1 MPRQS
6 VGIEYGIYGA
16 HFLNGI
22 ATLSLAMTRGY
33 PLSSALPTLPPKEE
47 ARNFLVKVRPKGATN
62 TRLFYILY
70 LLAHF
75 FYLVFERKPDFG
87 NFYRVC
93 LTANGVGFAVKF
105 LH

>member
-16 HFLNGI
+16 HSFNGI
-22 ATLSLAMTRGY
+22 ATLSLAMTRGD

-47 ARNFLVKVRPKGATN
+47 ARNFLGKVRPKRATN
-62 TRLFYILY
+62 TRLLYVLY

-75 FYLVFERKPDFG
+75 FYLVFKRKPDFCYF
-87 NFYRVC
+87 NRIC
-93 LTANGVGFAVKF
+93 LAANGVGFAVEL